1 MEAVAP
7 ELPQEEMMSGGSLDY
22 VYGKLEDAIPTIASY
37 GRDHKLP
44 HVEAFAKHLD
54 LVKEALHDIEWTMS
68 GDYGQDGADDSIA
81 KVLGPMAG
89 TRTLE
94 VILEDLRE
102 SAAKIEALV
111 ANRVQKDVKK
121 P

>member
-1 MEAVAP
+1 MEAVTP

-22 VYGKLEDAIPTIASY
+22 VYGKLEDAIPTIAAY
-37 GRDHKLP
+37 GRDHQQP
-44 HVEAFAKHLD
+44 HVEAFPKHLE
-54 LVKEALHDIEWTMS
+54 LVKEALHDLEWAMS
-68 GDYGQDGADDSIA
+68 GDYGQDGADDSIS
-81 KVLGPMAG
+81 KVLGSTA
-89 TRTLE
+89 TQRTLE

-111 ANRVQKDVKK
+111 IKKDVKK